1 MTTHVALL
9 IVDVQNDF
17 LPGGALAVAEGDSI
31 LPTVYSLVDS
41 DQYDVIVASKGWH
54 PQGHVSFAST
64 HGAPAFSAKEVA
76 GLNEEGTVTQM
87 LWPDHCVQGSEGSE
101 LEAGLKR
108 RLEALGDK
116 VKTVHKGKQAGVDSY
131 SAFADNQYMAFTGL
145 ARVLHERGIRK
156 VDIVGLATDYCV
168 RATAIDAAKFG
179 FETSVVS
186 AGTMAVGGAGRKAE
200 VLAELGRWGCRIV

>member
-1 MTTHVALL
+1 MTTQTALL
-9 IVDVQNDF
+9 VVDVQNDF

-31 LPTVYSLVDS
+31 LPTVYSLVES
-41 DQYDVIVASKGWH
+41 DQYDVIVASKDWH

-64 HGAPAFSAKEVA
+64 HGAPPFTAKEVPK
-76 GLNEEGTVTQM
+76 LNEEGTVTQM
-87 LWPDHCVQGSEGSE
+87 LWPDHCVQGSPGSE

-108 RLEALGDK
+108 RLEALGEK
-116 VKTVHKGKQAGVDSY
+116 VTVVCKGTQAGVDSY
-131 SAFADNQYMAFTGL
+131 SAFADNQYMAFTEL
-145 ARVLHERGIRK
+145 ARVLHEQGIRK
-156 VDIVGLATDYCV
+156 VDVVGLATDYCV

-179 FETSVVS
+179 FATAVVA